1 MDERLLWVSIAFVVV
16 VVLYL
21 LKRRSRLRKDDE

>member
-1 MDERLLWVSIAFVVV
+1 MDERLVYVCIALVIV

-21 LKRRSRLRKDDE
+21 LKRRSRLRKDD

>member
-1 MDERLLWVSIAFVVV
+1 MDDRLLWVSVAFVVV

-21 LKRRSRLRKDDE
+21 LKRRSRLRKDD

>member
-1 MDERLLWVSIAFVVV
+1 MDDRLLWVSIAFVVV

-21 LKRRSRLRKDDE
+21 LKRRSRLRKDD

>member
-1 MDERLLWVSIAFVVV
+1 MNSTTLGLSVAFVVV

-21 LKRRSRLRKDDE
+21 LKRRSRMRKDD